1 MDQNSVLTLSMVA
14 ISSFAPA
21 LIFLNWLRSGGKGG
35 RESWHHLS
43 VAFLFGAVFAVVIAI
58 SLEMLAMTL
67 LSLPI
72 VREYDIFAKNPS
84 TITFLMVII
93 VAPFVEEF
101 AKLFGLMQISAFMKQ
116 PRSGL
121 VFGAAVG
128 LGFAATENMLYE
140 GSALMQGGVVLFLTT
155 ALIRSFSSTLMH
167 GSATSVSGYGLARK
181 SFGGGSWV
189 PYYLLAVLMHATFNL
204 FASFGGL
211 FESQLGPFANVI
223 GLAFA
228 FILVVF
234 SVRVV
239 RTRIIS

>member
-1 MDQNSVLTLSMVA
+1 MDPTGVATLLIITLA
-14 ISSFAPA
+14 SFVPA
-21 LIFLNWLRSGGKGG
+21 MIFLAWIRSGAMG
-35 RESWHHLS
+35 RKEPWFQLS
-43 VAFLFGAVFAVVIAI
+43 IVFLFGAIVAVVVAI
-58 SLEMLAMTL
+58 TLEVLAMAL

-72 VREYDIFAKNPS
+72 VREYDLFAKNPS
-84 TITFLMVII
+84 AMTFVMAVV

-101 AKLFGLMQISAFMKQ
+101 AKLFGLLRTSGFIDH

-140 GSALMQGGVVLFLTT
+140 GSALLGGGVVLFLTT
-155 ALIRSFSSTLMH
+155 ALVRSFSSALMH
-167 GSATSVSGYGLARK
+167 GSATSMSGYGLAR
-181 SFGGGSWV
+181 SMFGGKSWV

-211 FESQLGPFANVI
+211 FESELGSIADLV

-228 FILVVF
+228 FVLV
-234 SVRVV
+234 
-239 RTRIIS
+239 IISVKTVRAKISS

>member
-1 MDQNSVLTLSMVA
+1 MDPTGVATLLIITLA
-14 ISSFAPA
+14 SFVPA
-21 LIFLNWLRSGGKGG
+21 MIFLAWIRSGARG
-35 RESWHHLS
+35 RKEPWFQLWI
-43 VAFLFGAVFAVVIAI
+43 VFLFGAIVAVVVAI
-58 SLEMLAMTL
+58 TLEVLAMAL

-72 VREYDIFAKNPS
+72 VREYDLFAKNPS
-84 TITFLMVII
+84 AMTFVMAVV

-101 AKLFGLMQISAFMKQ
+101 AKLFGLLRTSGFIDH

-140 GSALMQGGVVLFLTT
+140 GSALLGGGVVLFLTT
-155 ALIRSFSSTLMH
+155 ALVRSFSSALMH
-167 GSATSVSGYGLARK
+167 GSATSMSGYGLAR
-181 SFGGGSWV
+181 SMFGGKSWV

-211 FESQLGPFANVI
+211 FESELGSIADLV

-228 FILVVF
+228 FVLV
-234 SVRVV
+234 
-239 RTRIIS
+239 IISVKTVRAKISS

>member
-1 MDQNSVLTLSMVA
+1 MDPTGVATLLIITLA
-14 ISSFAPA
+14 SFVPA
-21 LIFLNWLRSGGKGG
+21 MIFLAWIRSGARG
-35 RESWHHLS
+35 RKEPWFQLWI
-43 VAFLFGAVFAVVIAI
+43 VFLFGAIVAVVVAI
-58 SLEMLAMTL
+58 TLEVLAMAL

-72 VREYDIFAKNPS
+72 VREYDLFAKNPS
-84 TITFLMVII
+84 AMTFVMAVV

-101 AKLFGLMQISAFMKQ
+101 AKLFGLLRTSRFIDH

-140 GSALMQGGVVLFLTT
+140 GSALLGGGVVLFLTT
-155 ALIRSFSSTLMH
+155 ALVRSFSSALMH
-167 GSATSVSGYGLARK
+167 GSATSMSGYGLAR
-181 SFGGGSWV
+181 SMFGGKSWV

-211 FESQLGPFANVI
+211 FESELGSIADLV

-228 FILVVF
+228 FVLV
-234 SVRVV
+234 
-239 RTRIIS
+239 IISVKTVRAKISS